1 VFLVR
6 SIRRRLV
13 TGFVVAMLLM
23 LTLAGAGILGL
34 LWHQDAVDSLDF
46 VINRSPDRARV
57 SREISRISEQLFQPV
72 DLNRASAADFYT
84 TAWRHRLETVETELN
99 RFRSC
104 VDDLPVSV
112 QLRQQQFHVLSR
124 IDGLAMDTGRLSG
137 MSNSLWVI
145 LNDKDEV
152 QLARFREK
160 VQISIAAM
168 QKVLDNLP
176 AYEERRLTALSAEK
190 KRSEKLLTLIVVV
203 AAVAVVAYGLTMY
216 LGFLWIS
223 VPLRNVA
230 VGAIRIANGDISYRI
245 PTATPWQDEFSDV
258 VNGVNRMADR
268 FQEAEQD
275 LQARV
280 RERSEQLVRSHKLAN
295 VGFLAAGVAH
305 EINNPLSIIGMAAE
319 SIEMRF
325 HEISGI
331 PSEESEDILHRM
343 AMIRAES
350 RRCGEITRKLLDFS
364 RGERSEKCNADLSQV
379 VLDVLSMVQH
389 MREYSD
395 RVIQFDRKEPLYVEM
410 NAAQMKQIILN
421 LVANA
426 LHATP
431 PGGHILINVQ
441 EKTDYVNVLIQD
453 DGCGMDAETLHHIF
467 DPFYSTKEA
476 GHGTG
481 LGLSITHRLIEDH
494 HGAIIPTSDGPGCG
508 STFRVRLPR
517 RQPLANA
524 A

>member
-1 VFLVR
+1 
-6 SIRRRLV
+6 
-13 TGFVVAMLLM
+13 
-23 LTLAGAGILGL
+23 
-34 LWHQDAVDSLDF
+34 
-46 VINRSPDRARV
+46 
-57 SREISRISEQLFQPV
+57 
-72 DLNRASAADFYT
+72 
-84 TAWRHRLETVETELN
+84 
-99 RFRSC
+99 
-104 VDDLPVSV
+104 
-112 QLRQQQFHVLSR
+112 
-124 IDGLAMDTGRLSG
+124 
-137 MSNSLWVI
+137 
-145 LNDKDEV
+145 
-152 QLARFREK
+152 
-160 VQISIAAM
+160 M